1 MGKELYFSINSFII
15 RKICII
21 FAPSKTNLM
30 KRILYLLAAIM
41 LCSCMQAQSKRALL
55 IGISNY
61 SKYDFPPDHE
71 WHNIHGANDV
81 RLLVPTLTK
90 QGFTIDTL
98 TNAEATAVNIRQG
111 LENLE
116 KTAEPGD
123 MVYIHLSGH
132 GQPVEDADKDE
143 KDGWDEAF
151 IPVDAPKKYVK
162 GKYEGENHILD
173 DELNVIF
180 TKIRKKIGPQGFIY
194 VVVDACHAGTAYR
207 DLDLTNKEIIRGTSV
222 GFGPK
227 GKEFKK
233 PDSSKRTAQ
242 TFKIPKGITLADICI
257 LEACRADEY
266 NRELRR
272 KGSYFGP
279 LSFYID
285 KVIQDMTLDKD
296 IGWIDKVK
304 DFYSKDS
311 ALQGEQHIVIET
323 SL

>member
-41 LCSCMQAQSKRALL
+41 LCFCMQAQSKRALL

-98 TNAEATAVNIRQG
+98 TNAEATAVNIRKR

-194 VVVDACHAGTAYR
+194 VIVDACHAGTAYR
-207 DLDLTNKEIIRGTSV
+207 GFREVIRGTSF

-242 TFKIPKGITLADICI
+242 TFKIPKDGTLADICI

-272 KGSYFGP
+272 KGTYFGP

-304 DFYSKDS
+304 EFYTKDS
-311 ALQGEQHIVIET
+311 ALQGEQHIVIEN

>member
-1 MGKELYFSINSFII
+1 MINSFVI
-15 RKICII
+15 RKISYI
-21 FAPSKTNLM
+21 FASLKTNLM
-30 KRILYLLAAIM
+30 KRILFLLSAIM
-41 LCSCMQAQSKRALL
+41 LCICLQAQSKRALL
-55 IGISNY
+55 IGISEY
-61 SKYDFPPDHE
+61 TKSEKTQDRD
-71 WHNIHGANDV
+71 WDNIHGANDV
-81 RLLVPTLTK
+81 RLLTPTLSK
-90 QGFTIDTL
+90 QGFTVDTL
-98 TNAEATAVNIRQG
+98 TNADATADNIRKR
-111 LENLE
+111 LKTLE
-116 KTAEPGD
+116 KKAGTGD
-123 MVYIHLSGH
+123 MVFIHFSGH
-132 GQPVEDADKDE
+132 GQPVEDADNDE

-151 IPVDAPKKYVK
+151 IPVDAQKRYVK
-162 GKYEGENHILD
+162 VKYEGENHILD

-194 VVVDACHAGTAYR
+194 VIVDACHAGTAYR
-207 DLDLTNKEIIRGTSV
+207 TFDPTEKEIIRGTPV

-233 PDSSKRTAQ
+233 PDSRKRAAQ
-242 TFKIPKGITLADICI
+242 IFKIPKDSTLADICI

-272 KGSYFGP
+272 KGTYFGP

-304 DFYSKDS
+304 DFYTKDS
-311 ALQGEQHIVIET
+311 ALQGVQHIVIET